1 MKKDLGGAG
10 KTLEGE
16 GTLLK
21 EGSLSLQTSLILP
34 ELPHKPPAITRAK
47 IWFAFVDGGG
57 LMGKF
62 WLVWEVRI
70 CCKVRLSRS
79 IGG

>member
-21 EGSLSLQTSLILP
+21 EGSLSLQTSLTLR
-34 ELPHKPPAITRAK
+34 ELPHKTPAITRAK
-47 IWFAFVDGGG
+47 I
-57 LMGKF
+57 
-62 WLVWEVRI
+62 
-70 CCKVRLSRS
+70 
-79 IGG
+79 